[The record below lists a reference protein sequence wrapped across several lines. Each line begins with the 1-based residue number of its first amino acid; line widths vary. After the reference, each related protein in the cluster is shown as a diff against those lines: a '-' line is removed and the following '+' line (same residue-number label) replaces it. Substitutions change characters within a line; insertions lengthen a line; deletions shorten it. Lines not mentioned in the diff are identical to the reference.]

1 VRRPRYPS
9 PMADR
14 GYLVTVTAEGRKT
27 PVLEYKGAV
36 PTVSG
41 LDVLRDEDVV
51 RLVYRDDP
59 GAAHLVL
66 AEAPDPGG
74 ALELNRQDLDGDGN
88 PKGHALTR
96 AVEQ

>member
-27 PVLEYKGAV
+27 PVL
-36 PTVSG
+36 
-41 LDVLRDEDVV
+41 
-51 RLVYRDDP
+51 VYRDDP

-66 AEAPDPGG
+66 AEAADPGG
-74 ALELNRQDLDGDGN
+74 ALELNRQDLDADGN
-88 PKGHALTR
+88 PKGRALTR